1 MKNEKQ
7 LTHVD
12 LFSGIG
18 GFSLASEWAG
28 FRTIAFCEKDEWCQS
43 ILRQHWPDT
52 QIHGDIRAF
61 PGDLYRGATLVT
73 GGIPCQP
80 FAQCGKLKG
89 KKDDRYL
96 WPAMFETIK
105 TVRPSWV
112 VLENV
117 PNIIKMA
124 LPSIISDLESARF
137 QCAVFLLPA
146 HGIGAPHRRRRAYVV
161 AESLDPN
168 PNSIRPYREEVHS
181 HGQEQETQLRHEQGG
196 IPRSMVPE
204 QIWKT
209 IDPRVFG
216 VADGIPNR
224 LDKEERRKR
233 IQAVGNAV
241 VPQLIYE
248 ILAPIAAIEYNVNHD
263 CKSK

>member
-1 MKNEKQ
+1 MNNDTE
-7 LTHVD
+7 LTHID

-18 GFSLASEWAG
+18 GMSIASGWAG
-28 FRTIAFCEKDEWCQS
+28 FRTVAFCEKDEWCQS
-43 ILRQHWPDT
+43 ILRQYWPDT
-52 QIHGDIRAF
+52 PIHGDIRTF
-61 PGDLYRGATLVT
+61 PGHIYQGATLVT
-73 GGIPCQP
+73 GGFPCQP
-80 FAQCGKLKG
+80 FAQCGKLRG
-89 KKDDRYL
+89 KEDDRYL
-96 WPAMFETIK
+96 WPSMLDAIIAVM
-105 TVRPSWV
+105 PNWV

-124 LPSIISDLESARF
+124 LPSIVADLEVARF
-137 QCAVFLLPA
+137 RCAVFLLPA

-161 AESLDPN
+161 AESLDPH
-168 PNSIRPYREEVHS
+168 PNCVRPHREKVHP
-181 HGQEQETQLRHEQGG
+181 HGQEQEAELRHEQGG

-216 VADGIPNR
+216 MADGILNR

-248 ILAPIAAIEYNVNHD
+248 LLAPIAKIELDICD
-263 CKSK
+263 CKN